1 MRRVHDH
8 VRAVDGISFDIF
20 PGQTLGLVGESGCG
34 KTTAGRSIVR
44 LIEPTK
50 GTVTFDGQD
59 MGSLSAE
66 QLRLARKR
74 LQVIFQDPHGSMN
87 PRWTIESILTEGM
100 RIHGIGA
107 DQEARRQTAL
117 SLMAE
122 VGLPGEDL
130 LNRYPQ
136 NWGQRQRICIA
147 RALTVEPDLTFA
159 MSRFQLWMFRF
170 KLRYLI
176 S

>member
-1 MRRVHDH
+1 M
-8 VRAVDGISFDIF
+8 
-20 PGQTLGLVGESGCG
+20 GESGCG

-74 LQVIFQDPHGSMN
+74 LQVIFQDPHGSID

-100 RIHGIGA
+100 KIHGIGA
-107 DQEARRQTAL
+107 VTKPVDKTAL

-130 LNRYPQ
+130 LNRYPHEFS
-136 NWGQRQRICIA
+136 
-147 RALTVEPDLTFA
+147 RATAANLYCSCADRREPDLIICDESVSA
-159 MSRFQLWMFRF
+159 LDVSVQAQVLNLL
-170 KLRYLI
+170 KG
-176 S
+176 SSSSES